1 MKFDFDYYNF
11 YETFAINPDFVISVK
26 EIPETEKSV
35 LIIDDFYKDVSKV
48 RKIAMNCPYTS
59 LREITSDAP
68 LFRTFIPKIDYVTNV
83 LSEIYFRIIGIRIK
97 NVYDMFQFSLQTEEI
112 LNSTIRH
119 SGAHTD
125 TSLEND
131 TFAGVMYLHGDTFGT
146 SFYSNHY
153 ECKEGVLDN
162 FTIRFPSVFH
172 PKDYKQFEHLLTI
185 PANLAGL
192 PAISFP
198 NGLANELPIGA
209 QFVGKY
215 FSEDY
220 AEAVCK
226 KYIAL
231 GLYSGATKVKVELDT
246 KN

>member
-68 LFRTFIPKIDYVTNV
+68 LYRTFIPKMDYVTNV
-83 LSEIYFRIIGIRIK
+83 LSEIYFKIFGVRIK

-146 SFYSNHY
+146 SFYRNHY
-153 ECKEGVLDN
+153 ECNEGVLDN

-172 PKDYKQFEHLLTI
+172 PKDTEQFEHLLTI
-185 PANLAGL
+185 PAKENRVILYDGWIYHR
-192 PAISFP
+192 PAY
-198 NGLANELPIGA
+198 
-209 QFVGKY
+209 Q
-215 FSEDY
+215 D
-220 AEAVCK
+220 
-226 KYIAL
+226 
-231 GLYSGATKVKVELDT
+231 YSGKEDRIIQNFWFKRTS
-246 KN
+246 